1 MFCRNYQSRRVW
13 QPRSVDKGKTPHKW
27 LQLGT
32 WSVFLLM
39 LLFAFL
45 RFNSSRL
52 RQLIN
57 SNPVPINPEGN
68 NQIYLADQRVDHQ
81 LMSSKWCLVTK
92 ERKERKDTEHFH
104 HPNQCNVR
112 CTNQRKKGS
121 QQMRKAPITTPRVT
135 NALCS
140 WERIPLK
147 NFTLKSSHLSPRG
160 VHPSPLFY
168 HCGHKMALR
177 INGISLSPSRML
189 TPEVTKRELLARIL
203 ASTMIV
209 PRLIRSR
216 TPRAQLCDSLRLL
229 LPESSRV
236 WVCRSWQ
243 EFTSSLRNSSVS
255 CIVGSFRCKLGQA
268 WGGNM
273 SL

>member
-1 MFCRNYQSRRVW
+1 MF
-13 QPRSVDKGKTPHKW
+13 G
-27 LQLGT
+27 
-32 WSVFLLM
+32 
-39 LLFAFL
+39 
-45 RFNSSRL
+45 
-52 RQLIN
+52 
-57 SNPVPINPEGN
+57 
-68 NQIYLADQRVDHQ
+68 HQ
-81 LMSSKWCLVTK
+81 
-92 ERKERKDTEHFH
+92 RKERYRSLSSSPLMH
-104 HPNQCNVR
+104 CNVR

-140 WERIPLK
+140 WERIPLDI
-147 NFTLKSSHLSPRG
+147 FTLKSSHLSPRR

-168 HCGHKMALR
+168 HCGHKMGLR
-177 INGISLSPSRML
+177 IDGISLSPSRML

-229 LPESSRV
+229 LPESSWG

-243 EFTSSLRNSSVS
+243 EFTSSLRSFSVS
-255 CIVGSFRCKLGQA
+255 CIVGSFRCKLEQA

>member
-13 QPRSVDKGKTPHKW
+13 QPRSVDKGMTPHKW

-32 WSVFLLM
+32 WSLFCWCYSFALLG
-39 LLFAFL
+39 
-45 RFNSSRL
+45 FNSFRL

-57 SNPVPINPEGN
+57 SIPVLINPEGN

-92 ERKERKDTEHFH
+92 ERKERKYTEHYH
-104 HPNQCNVR
+104 NPNQCNVR

-140 WERIPLK
+140 WERIPQDI
-147 NFTLKSSHLSPRG
+147 FTLKSFHLSPRR
-160 VHPSPLFY
+160 VDPSPFFY

-177 INGISLSPSRML
+177 IDNISLSPSRRNGQRRGQVL
-189 TPEVTKRELLARIL
+189 T
-203 ASTMIV
+203 
-209 PRLIRSR
+209 
-216 TPRAQLCDSLRLL
+216 C
-229 LPESSRV
+229 
-236 WVCRSWQ
+236 
-243 EFTSSLRNSSVS
+243 
-255 CIVGSFRCKLGQA
+255 
-268 WGGNM
+268 
-273 SL
+273 